1 MMLRRFLEFVLRQWL
16 LMLALACVLIGA
28 GVWSAFRLP
37 IDVVPD
43 ITNIQVQINTN
54 AAALTP
60 VEVERQVTFPIEV
73 AVSGLPCIH
82 EVRSVSKFG
91 LSQVTVVFEDG
102 VDIYFAR
109 QLVQQ
114 RLQEARAEIP
124 AGAGIPEMG
133 PISTGLGE
141 IYQYTVEGA
150 GNDLIQLRT
159 IQDWMV
165 KPQARAV
172 PGLAALKSF
181 ACIAKQ

>member
-1 MMLRRFLEFVLRQWL
+1 MMLRRFLEFILRQWL

-28 GVWSAFRLP
+28 GGWSAFQLP

-43 ITNIQVQINTN
+43 ITNVQVQINTN
-54 AAALTP
+54 AGALTP
-60 VEVERQVTFPIEV
+60 IEVERQVTFPIEV
-73 AVSGLPCIH
+73 AVSGLPRVH
-82 EVRSVSKFG
+82 EVRSMSKFG
-91 LSQVTVVFEDG
+91 LSQITVVFEDG

-124 AGAGIPEMG
+124 PGAGIPEMG

-150 GNDLIQLRT
+150 GRDLIELRT
-159 IQDWMV
+159 IQEWMFE
-165 KPQARAV
+165 PQLRTV
-172 PGLAALKSF
+172 PGVAE
-181 ACIAKQ
+181 